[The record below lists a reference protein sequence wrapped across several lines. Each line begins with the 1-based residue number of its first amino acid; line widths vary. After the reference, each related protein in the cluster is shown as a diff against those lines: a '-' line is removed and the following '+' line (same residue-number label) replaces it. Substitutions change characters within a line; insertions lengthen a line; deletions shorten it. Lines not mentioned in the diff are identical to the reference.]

1 MAAEGKTEE
10 ILRATPTLGRRLTSS
25 DARLRRLFA
34 RRRKGRFSDS
44 WLSKIC
50 TGARRTKKTKRTF
63 PGFVLLASVKIANR
77 FKFVHSSSSVSTSCE
92 WRAHT
97 SSRNRRRATISYNR
111 RNDTAGTANPEP
123 SVRAHTEQPANSDV
137 QGVTCNKQ
145 RATRVA
151 TPSRKLN
158 SWTLNS
164 NLGTLNPE
172 T

>member
-1 MAAEGKTEE
+1 
-10 ILRATPTLGRRLTSS
+10 
-25 DARLRRLFA
+25 LRRLFA

-97 SSRNRRRATISYNR
+97 SSGVIGGEQEQLR

-123 SVRAHTEQPANSDV
+123 SVRDHTE
-137 QGVTCNKQ
+137 
-145 RATRVA
+145 
-151 TPSRKLN
+151 
-158 SWTLNS
+158 
-164 NLGTLNPE
+164 
-172 T
+172 